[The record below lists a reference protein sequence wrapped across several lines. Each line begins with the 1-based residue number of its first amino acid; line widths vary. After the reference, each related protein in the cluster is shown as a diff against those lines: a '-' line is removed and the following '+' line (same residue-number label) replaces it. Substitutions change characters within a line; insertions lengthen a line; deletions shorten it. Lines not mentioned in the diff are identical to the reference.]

1 MAKVSIEEMKKV
13 IESHVHERKTLEQP
27 NLSED
32 TISEIYDRIIAGDK
46 NRDAETI
53 RRLHEFIEKRRV

>member
-32 TISEIYDRIIAGDK
+32 TISEIYDRIMAGDK
-46 NRDAETI
+46 NRDTETI